1 MIFWHSLK
9 FLKSPMPV
17 LYLSLHFV
25 HSRLG
30 FEVSALMPLPCPPDV
45 WVEVCGSNRL
55 RVGLE
60 AVEEFWQQRIR
71 SLFCRFVPLTRQLGD
86 GMSFGQVSESLW
98 YEPGGTVAVSQQR
111 IGSAHRLWKTRAFIN
126 AEKSFDHIFIS
137 AICLLLFIS
146 KLTFGRINTELQ
158 QKWAE
163 RGGKSDL
170 KRDTSC

>member
-1 MIFWHSLK
+1 
-9 FLKSPMPV
+9 MPV
-17 LYLSLHFV
+17 LYLFVTALCPLKIGFWSLDFNAKTWT
-25 HSRLG
+25 SDWSW
-30 FEVSALMPLPCPPDV
+30 FSLPCPPDV